1 MTPFLKLYAIALPVF
16 FAIDIIWLG
25 FIGRGFYQKQIGS
38 LMKTD
43 VNWTAA
49 IIFYLLF
56 IVGMIVFVI
65 VPALEKGD
73 WMQALW
79 RGALYGLITYAT
91 YDLTN
96 YATLRDWPLTM
107 VIVDMI
113 WGTVLAASVSVVT
126 YLISVKMGL
135 WTSM

>member
-25 FIGRGFYQKQIGS
+25 FIGRDFYQKQIGS
-38 LMKTD
+38 LMKD
-43 VNWTAA
+43 QVNWTAA

-56 IVGMIVFVI
+56 IVGMIFFVI

-73 WMQALW
+73 WMQAFW
-79 RGALYGLITYAT
+79 MGALYGLITYAT

-96 YATLRDWPLTM
+96 YATLRGWPLTM
-107 VIVDMI
+107 VVVDMI
-113 WGTVLAASVSVVT
+113 WGSALAASVSVIT
-126 YLISVKMGL
+126 FLISVKLGL